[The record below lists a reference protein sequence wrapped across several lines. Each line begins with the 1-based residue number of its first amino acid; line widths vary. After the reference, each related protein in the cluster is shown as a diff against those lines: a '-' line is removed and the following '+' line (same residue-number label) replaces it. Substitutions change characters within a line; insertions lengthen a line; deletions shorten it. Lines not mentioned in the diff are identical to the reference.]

1 MKKAIVPIICF
12 MVLVIMAGYLVTTAY
27 KKPNP
32 ATTTAADGEAAEAV
46 ETEQLVTLD
55 ELSAED
61 TVILMGKD
69 VEKKIFTVRRISSGE
84 EYELSYDSSMPMLNR
99 SGGSITATELSCG
112 EILDI
117 VYSKHSGKV
126 NRVQISSGNWTLTDM
141 TEFEIDERMKKITLM
156 GEAYQFDSNVPVFS
170 DDHQVELMDVTEMD
184 TLIVK
189 GYNRKVS
196 SVIVDKGH
204 GYLRI
209 KNDAYFV
216 GGFIE
221 VGQKI
226 IRPITE
232 EMLLPVPE
240 GKYKVRVTNRG
251 YAGEENVEIKRDEE
265 TKLDLSKIEIEEVAI
280 GHIQFELSPAYA
292 QLYVDGEITDYEERV
307 PLEYGTHK
315 IRVEAAGYKTVET
328 NIKIGNDYANVEI
341 ALDVSDT
348 VEEATDKTPE
358 GAQNQSAT
366 TADSVADT
374 QDTESDSSDDTS
386 EISTISGSHKII
398 VEQPEGVEVYLDGNY
413 IGVAPISTAKVT
425 GSHTITLSKSGYQTK
440 SYTIYVDSMNSD
452 VTLSFSELLVEE

>member
-32 ATTTAADGEAAEAV
+32 ATTTVADGEAAEAV

>member
-374 QDTESDSSDDTS
+374 QDTESNSSDDTS

>member
-348 VEEATDKTPE
+348 VEETTDKTPE

-374 QDTESDSSDDTS
+374 QDTESNSSDDTS